1 MATVTVVRYKRRK
14 RIADEESPMVY
25 ALKPKSGEA
34 KIYSIETLAR
44 EIESIGSLSVED
56 VSHVMKSFVR
66 AMKKVLVSGDKVKVE
81 GLGIFYTTLT
91 CPGVEVEKDCT
102 VKSISRINLRFKVD
116 NSLRLANDSTA
127 TTRGGDNNM
136 VFELYTDKKSAAGGN
151 GGNGGSDDSGDS
163 GKGDG
168 GDNGETPDPAA

>member
-14 RIADEESPMVY
+14 RIGDEKSPMVY
-25 ALKPKSGEA
+25 ALKLKSGEA

-66 AMKKVLVSGDKVKVE
+66 AMKKVLVAGDKVKVD

-91 CPGVEVEKDCT
+91 CPGVEQEKDCT
-102 VKSISRINLRFKVD
+102 VKNISRVNLRFKVD
-116 NSLRLANDSTA
+116 NSLRLANDREEGRFRRRRRWLRF
-127 TTRGGDNNM
+127 RGARQGRGR
-136 VFELYTDKKSAAGGN
+136 FRWR
-151 GGNGGSDDSGDS
+151 GDS
-163 GKGDG
+163 GSVYLV
-168 GDNGETPDPAA
+168 DN

>member
-1 MATVTVVRYKRRK
+1 MATVSVVRYKRRK
-14 RIADEESPMVY
+14 KIGDANSPMVFS
-25 ALKPKSGEA
+25 LKPKSGDA
-34 KIYSIETLAR
+34 KIFSIETLAR

-66 AMKKVLVSGDKVKVE
+66 AMKKVLIAGNKVKVD

-91 CPGVEVEKDCT
+91 CPGVEVEKECT
-102 VKSISRINLRFKVD
+102 VKSISRVNLRFKVD

-127 TTRGGDNNM
+127 TTRGGDNNVM
-136 VFELYTDKKSAAGGN
+136 FELVSDVKAASSGN
-151 GGNGGSDDSGDS
+151 GGGSDDS

-168 GDNGETPDPAA
+168 GGGGGGGEGEAPDPGI

>member
-14 RIADEESPMVY
+14 RIGDEESPMVF

-34 KIYSIETLAR
+34 KIYSIESLAR
-44 EIESIGSLSVED
+44 EIESIGALSVED

-66 AMKKVLVSGDKVKVE
+66 AMKKVLVAGNKVKVE

-102 VKSISRINLRFKVD
+102 VKNITRVNLRFKVD

-136 VFELYTDKKSAAGGN
+136 TFELYTDKKSAS
-151 GGNGGSDDSGDS
+151 GGNGGSGEPDDS
-163 GKGDG
+163 GKGDA
-168 GDNGETPDPAA
+168 GDGGETPDPAA

>member
-14 RIADEESPMVY
+14 RIGDEESPMVF

-34 KIYSIETLAR
+34 KIYSIESLAR
-44 EIESIGSLSVED
+44 EIESIGALSVED

-66 AMKKVLVSGDKVKVE
+66 AMKKVLVAGNKVKVE

-102 VKSISRINLRFKVD
+102 VKNITRVNLRFKVD

-136 VFELYTDKKSAAGGN
+136 TFELYTDKKSAS
-151 GGNGGSDDSGDS
+151 GGSGGSGDPDDS

-168 GDNGETPDPAA
+168 GDSGETPDPAA

>member
-14 RIADEESPMVY
+14 RIGDEESPMVF

-34 KIYSIETLAR
+34 KIYSIESLAR
-44 EIESIGSLSVED
+44 EIESIGALSVED

-66 AMKKVLVSGDKVKVE
+66 AMKKVLVAGNKVKVD

-102 VKSISRINLRFKVD
+102 VKNITRVNLRFKVD

-136 VFELYTDKKSAAGGN
+136 TFELYTDKKSAS
-151 GGNGGSDDSGDS
+151 GGNGGSGEPDDS

-168 GDNGETPDPAA
+168 GDGGETPDPDPAA

>member
-25 ALKPKSGEA
+25 GLKPKSGEA

-151 GGNGGSDDSGDS
+151 GGSDGSDDS

>member
-136 VFELYTDKKSAAGGN
+136 VFELYTDKMSAAGEN
-151 GGNGGSDDSGDS
+151 GGSDGSDDSG
-163 GKGDG
+163 
-168 GDNGETPDPAA
+168 